1 MKWENVTMEEKDTV
15 ATITINRPKAMNAL
29 NIDVLKDLWEAV
41 KEIEKQEHI
50 NGVIIT
56 GAGDK
61 AFVAGADVAQMKDMG
76 VMEAR
81 EFSTIG
87 QGVFMLVENLP
98 RPVIAAVNGYAL
110 GGGLE
115 LAMSADI
122 ILATDKAQFGQPE
135 VKLGVLPG
143 FGGTQRLTRRVG
155 INIAKE
161 MIFTGKYISAQE
173 ALEIGLVNAV
183 HSKDKLMDEANKL
196 MNTILS
202 NGPVAVELAKSAI
215 NDGADQDLRVGMTIE
230 RDAFSQCFAT
240 DDQKEGMSAFID
252 KRDPEFIGA

>member
-1 MKWENVTMEEKDTV
+1 MDWKNVTMEEKDSV

-29 NIDVLKDLWEAV
+29 NIDVLKDLWKAV
-41 KEIEKQEHI
+41 KEIEKQEQI

-61 AFVAGADVAQMKDMG
+61 AFVAGADIAQMKDMG

-81 EFSTIG
+81 EFAAIG
-87 QGVFMLVENLP
+87 QSVFMRIENLP

-115 LAMSADI
+115 LAMCCDI
-122 ILATDKAQFGQPE
+122 ILAAEKAMFGQPE
-135 VKLGVLPG
+135 VKLGIIPG

-161 MIFTGKYISAQE
+161 LIFTGKYISAQE

-183 HSKDKLMDEANKL
+183 HPKKSLMEEANKL
-196 MNTILS
+196 METILS
-202 NGPVAVELAKSAI
+202 NGPVALELAKSAI

-240 DDQKEGMSAFID
+240 DDQKEGMSAFLE